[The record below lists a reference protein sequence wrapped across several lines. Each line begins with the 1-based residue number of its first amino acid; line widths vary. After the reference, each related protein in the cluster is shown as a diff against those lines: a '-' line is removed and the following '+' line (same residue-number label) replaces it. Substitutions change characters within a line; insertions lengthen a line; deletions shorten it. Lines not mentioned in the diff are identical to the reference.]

1 MERTKVSF
9 EEMPFVM
16 ADLLNEVRALSAK
29 VDKIGEQPS
38 SKDVSVFKD
47 RKVIQTPTVCKIL
60 GMTPVTIYRMVKRGE
75 LEGCKKGRCW
85 YFFEDEVMEMLEK
98 SRYRSVSRISTL
110 ADDFLN
116 REMA

>member
-1 MERTKVSF
+1 MERNKISF

-16 ADLLNEVRALSAK
+16 ADLLNEVKALSAK
-29 VDKIGEQPS
+29 VDKIGEQPA
-38 SKDVSVFKD
+38 SKATSMFED
-47 RKVIQTPTVCKIL
+47 RKVIQTPAVCKIL

-75 LEGCKKGRCW
+75 LEGCKKGRSW

-98 SRYRSVSRISTL
+98 SRYRSLSHINTL

-116 REMA
+116 RELA